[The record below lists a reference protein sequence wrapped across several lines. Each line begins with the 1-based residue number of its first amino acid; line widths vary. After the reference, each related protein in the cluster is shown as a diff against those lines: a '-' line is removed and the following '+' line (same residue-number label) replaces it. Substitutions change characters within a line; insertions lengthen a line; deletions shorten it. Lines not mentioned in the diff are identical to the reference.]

1 VSPVDAEVFDAAF
14 LASLRGLRLRRRRA
28 RAADRAGDRTVGN
41 RGGRTEFAG
50 HRTYGPG
57 DEIRDIDWAASART
71 GRLFVKERAREASDR
86 VTVALDGSASM
97 DCFGKWAAARR
108 LAAAA
113 GMLALAGGARVDL
126 ALLQEGTA
134 RRVAALKGRQG
145 MPRLLEALSG
155 MEARGATDLPR
166 ALLSLPRP
174 AGKGASL
181 VLVSDLLDPG
191 DLGPPLLARA
201 ARGEEAVLLEVLAPE
216 ERAPRGRGTL
226 VLRDPE
232 RPGGGE
238 VRISVG
244 EREAR
249 AFAAEVRRRLE
260 EHAALARRLRGT
272 WILARTEIP
281 AGEVLRPLAAVAGGR
296 R

>member
-1 VSPVDAEVFDAAF
+1 MSPVDAGVFDAEF

-28 RAADRAGDRTVGN
+28 RAADRAGDRNLAV
-41 RGGRTEFAG
+41 RGGRTEFIG

-97 DCFGKWAAARR
+97 AAFGKWTAARR

-113 GMLALAGGARVDL
+113 GMLALAGGSRVDL
-126 ALLQEGTA
+126 ALLQEGSA
-134 RRVAALKGRQG
+134 RRVAAFKGRQG

-155 MEARGATDLPR
+155 MEAKGATDLPR

-174 AGKGASL
+174 AGRGAAL

-216 ERAPRGRGTL
+216 ERAPRRRGTL

-232 RPGGGE
+232 AGRT
-238 VRISVG
+238 VTLAVG

-272 WILARTEIP
+272 WILARTEVP
-281 AGEVLRPLAAVAGGR
+281 AGEVLRPLAAAGGGR